1 MSQIIGARTAAKRE
15 ARISE
20 ILECA
25 EKNFS
30 EKGFHGAGI
39 SGIAQD
45 CGISVGHLYHYFGRK
60 EDLIQAV
67 VKLEMERQEASIAAF
82 ENLSCENMR
91 SELIDLTTSIASTD
105 QDPFRTVLNF
115 EILAEAQ
122 RNPEVAAIL
131 QYYDKRMRDRFCAVL
146 EQAGFDTPQ
155 KRTELIFTIFSGL
168 AARTLRHPEQE
179 RAALLEMMQG
189 VILKILGVD
198 EPEEAGQPAGAGP
211 VSAPA

>member
-1 MSQIIGARTAAKRE
+1 MGQVRGSKTAAKRE
-15 ARISE
+15 ARICE

-25 EKNFS
+25 EKNFA

-67 VKLEMERQEASIAAF
+67 VRLEMERQEASITAF
-82 ENLSCENMR
+82 ENLSRENMR
-91 SELIDLTTSIASTD
+91 TEIIELATYIAATD

-131 QYYDKRMRDRFCAVL
+131 QHYDKRMRDRFCAVL
-146 EQAGFDTPQ
+146 EQAGIDEPQ
-155 KRTELIFTIFSGL
+155 RRTELVFSIFSGL
-168 AARTLRHPEQE
+168 TARALRHPEQE
-179 RAALLEMMQG
+179 RAALVEMMQG

-198 EPEEAGQPAGAGP
+198 EPEEAGQPA
-211 VSAPA
+211 